1 MEFLDTVYF
10 DNTLRV
16 WLIALGITAGTW
28 FILSLTKRLI
38 VRRLHS
44 LVKTTST
51 DIDDLIVDLLRR
63 TGWFLLLAVSLYAAS
78 HTLQTS
84 AAVRELVHVLLVLT
98 ILLQAGIWAT
108 GIITYTVTRMTKQRM
123 AEGAASATTFAA
135 VGFLMRLVLWT
146 FVLILT
152 LDNLGFNITTLV
164 AGLGIGGIAVALA
177 LQNVLGDLFASLSI
191 VLDKPFE
198 IGDFIIV
205 DEVKGTVDHVGLKT
219 TRLKSLSGEQI
230 IISNADLLK
239 SRIRNYKRMQERR
252 QVFTVGFTYSTPP
265 ETVARMPALLREVI
279 TAQANARFDRAHFQS
294 FGDSALLFEAVYY
307 VTNPDYG
314 VFMDVQQ
321 QINLEVLRRCTAEGI
336 EFAFPTR
343 TVHVVQS

>member
-1 MEFLDTVYF
+1 MEMLDNVYF
-10 DNTLRV
+10 DNTVRV

-28 FILSLTKRLI
+28 FILSLIKRLI
-38 VRRLHS
+38 VRRLDS
-44 LVKTTST
+44 LARTTST

-63 TGWFLLLAVSLYAAS
+63 TAWFLLLAVSLYAAS

-84 AAVRELVHVLLVLT
+84 IAVRELVHVLLVLT
-98 ILLQAGIWAT
+98 ILLQAGIWGT

-123 AEGAASATTFAA
+123 AEGTASATTFSA

-146 FVLILT
+146 FVLILA

-177 LQNVLGDLFASLSI
+177 LQNILGDLFASLSI
-191 VLDKPFE
+191 VMDRPFE

-252 QVFTVGFTYSTPP
+252 QVFTVGITYSTPP
-265 ETVARMPALLREVI
+265 EKVAGMPAILREAI
-279 TAQANARFDRAHFQS
+279 TAQANTRFDRAHFQS

-314 VFMDVQQ
+314 AFMDVQQ
-321 QINLEVLRRCTAEGI
+321 EINLQLLRRCAAEGI
-336 EFAFPTR
+336 GFAFPTR